1 MLTRVMCCRWDL
13 CFRKSWISEFLT
25 GVHRSWCTGRN
36 EAHRLLDLD
45 DLSQAGF
52 AESAR
57 QWLLLSRRSE
67 FVDEC
72 GHHEL
77 WMRTGGSA
85 GHSSAWSI
93 DIQEGTLSNH
103 MLGQKWKVKVRSC
116 KSFIQEKEKQKE
128 ERTQDKLN
136 SIISKIVDYLSKQ
149 PAGDT
154 QTAIRESLEL
164 RGKIASEALN
174 VAIERD
180 WIKREHQKEQP

>member
-1 MLTRVMCCRWDL
+1 MHHTKKLG
-13 CFRKSWISEFLT
+13 K
-25 GVHRSWCTGRN
+25 N
-36 EAHRLLDLD
+36 EAYRLLDLD

-77 WMRTGGSA
+77 WMLTGGSA
-85 GHSSAWSI
+85 GHSSALSI
-93 DIQEGTLSNH
+93 DIQEGTLNNDI
-103 MLGQKWKVKVRSC
+103 LGQKWKVKVRSC

-164 RGKIASEALN
+164 RGKIASVALN

-180 WIKREHQKEQP
+180 WIKRESIKRTTVTSMGMS

>member
-1 MLTRVMCCRWDL
+1 MIFDPIYLGLLRDNQNANTSDVLQMGPMLQKVVDICIPHRCTPIL
-13 CFRKSWISEFLT
+13 
-25 GVHRSWCTGRN
+25 VHHTKKLGRN

-52 AESAR
+52 AEFAR

-85 GHSSAWSI
+85 GLSSALSI
-93 DIQEGTLSNH
+93 DIQEGTLNNDI
-103 MLGQKWKVKVRSC
+103 LGQKWKVKVRSC

-128 ERTQDKLN
+128 EETQDKLN

-154 QTAIRESLEL
+154 QTASGIRL
-164 RGKIASEALN
+164 G
-174 VAIERD
+174 
-180 WIKREHQKEQP
+180 

>member
-1 MLTRVMCCRWDL
+1 MHHTKKLG
-13 CFRKSWISEFLT
+13 K
-25 GVHRSWCTGRN
+25 N

-52 AESAR
+52 AEFAR

-77 WMRTGGSA
+77 WMLTGG
-85 GHSSAWSI
+85 SAWSI
-93 DIQEGTLSNH
+93 DIQEGTLSND

-116 KSFIQEKEKQKE
+116 KSFIQGKEKQKE
-128 ERTQDKLN
+128 ERTQDKLK
-136 SIISKIVDYLSKQ
+136 SKITKIVDYLSQQ

-154 QTAIRESLEL
+154 QTAIRESLGL
-164 RGKIASEALN
+164 SGKVASEALN

-180 WIKREHQKEQP
+180 WIKRESIKKNNRNIDGYVLKNAHPDNPDGQDSPS

>member
-1 MLTRVMCCRWDL
+1 MLRREMFCRWDL
-13 CFRKSWISEFLT
+13 CFRKSWMSAFLSD
-25 GVHRSWCTGRN
+25 VHRSWCTGRN

-103 MLGQKWKVKVRSC
+103 MLGQKWEVKVRSC

-136 SIISKIVDYLSKQ
+136 SIS
-149 PAGDT
+149 
-154 QTAIRESLEL
+154 
-164 RGKIASEALN
+164 
-174 VAIERD
+174 IENR
-180 WIKREHQKEQP
+180 

>member
-1 MLTRVMCCRWDL
+1 M
-13 CFRKSWISEFLT
+13 
-25 GVHRSWCTGRN
+25 N
-36 EAHRLLDLD
+36 N
-45 DLSQAGF
+45 
-52 AESAR
+52 
-57 QWLLLSRRSE
+57 
-67 FVDEC
+67 
-72 GHHEL
+72 
-77 WMRTGGSA
+77 
-85 GHSSAWSI
+85 
-93 DIQEGTLSNH
+93 DI
-103 MLGQKWKVKVRSC
+103 LGQKWEVKVRSC